1 MQRAR
6 LLSLIVFA
14 LFACLPILQAQEIP
28 SDFLASKAHF
38 NFKEIRRANHSSQN
52 IWRKRFLPDNA

>member
-1 MQRAR
+1 
-6 LLSLIVFA
+6 LSLIVFA